1 MKTLL
6 SGPDGADV
14 ASDGHLLKN
23 REKGIGTSDGI
34 HLTYDL
40 CNGIKSLP
48 HIQAPQEG
56 PPQEGPGAMGAGGNG
71 TQVLNL

>member
-6 SGPDGADV
+6 VGPDGADV
-14 ASDGHLLKN
+14 ASDGHLLKS
-23 REKGIGTSDGI
+23 REKGTGTSDGI

-56 PPQEGPGAMGAGGNG
+56 PGAMGAGGNG
-71 TQVLNL
+71 TQVLNP